1 MCTKF
6 LIVLAYIALNY
17 LCIG

>member
-6 LIVLAYIALNY
+6 LIGISNLQIQP
-17 LCIG
+17 